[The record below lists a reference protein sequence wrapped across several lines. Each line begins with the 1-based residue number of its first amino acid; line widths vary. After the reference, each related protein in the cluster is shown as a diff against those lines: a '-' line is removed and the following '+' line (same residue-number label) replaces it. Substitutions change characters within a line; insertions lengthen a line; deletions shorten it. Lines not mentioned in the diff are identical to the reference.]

1 MVYIGVDLGTSACK
15 FLLVDETGRVCR
27 QVTQEYPLRFPHPG
41 WSEQDPGDWWSA
53 CLAGIPR
60 LLEGLDPA
68 TVQGIGVGG
77 QMHGLVALDAADRVV
92 RPAILWNDSRTAA
105 QTDYLNETI
114 GRDL

>member
-92 RPAILWNDSRTAA
+92 RPAIL
-105 QTDYLNETI
+105 
-114 GRDL
+114 